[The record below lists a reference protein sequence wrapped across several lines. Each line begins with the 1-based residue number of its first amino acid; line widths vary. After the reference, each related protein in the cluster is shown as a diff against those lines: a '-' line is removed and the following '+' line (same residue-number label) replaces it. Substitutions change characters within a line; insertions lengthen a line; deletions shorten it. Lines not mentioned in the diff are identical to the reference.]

1 MRGVVLKGGYVVGAG
16 TITRSHGLRT
26 VEKSSELAMENAAS
40 PAAVARSLPKY
51 CADVQMRASFMAVR
65 KFEARCLMMV

>member
-1 MRGVVLKGGYVVGAG
+1 L
-16 TITRSHGLRT
+16 TI
-26 VEKSSELAMENAAS
+26 VKAAS

-65 KFEARCLMMV
+65 KFEVRYSVDFNNQQNPTG